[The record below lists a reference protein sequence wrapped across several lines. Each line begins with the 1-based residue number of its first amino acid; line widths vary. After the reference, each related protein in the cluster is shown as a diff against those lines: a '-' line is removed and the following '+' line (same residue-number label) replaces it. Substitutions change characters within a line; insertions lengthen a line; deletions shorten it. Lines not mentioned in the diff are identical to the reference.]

1 MVLRLLLA
9 CCLAT
14 TLFAGEAGSADHDAL
29 RANLL
34 KAGQAIEAA
43 TKGEVVAFLGTR
55 PAVEGDASLTKPAAF
70 LTVATVKAVL
80 RAGVRGLDGEA
91 GHPVTA
97 RYVAGKLPSG
107 VLFTPE
113 DVTYWQKTK
122 QARFVLQSVL
132 TSAKDRLKLRW
143 QLIDL
148 DKGKVASAI
157 DLPPVPTAL
166 IDTEPNLDLLPDFNA
181 CLLLQAG
188 DNIGVKIH
196 RGECWDIAG
205 PWLAEHG
212 YRPNSLEYDFGQEV
226 PITEALPGDV
236 LSIDANGFHHV
247 MLLVQPT
254 AELKDARIYH
264 QNANGKRFVV
274 IDTFPQKMRNGLK
287 VWRPGKLAGG

>member
-1 MVLRLLLA
+1 MRLLLA
-9 CCLAT
+9 CFLAT
-14 TLFAGEAGSADHDAL
+14 TLCATEASNPDRDAL

-43 TKGEVVAFLGTR
+43 TKCEVVAFLATR
-55 PAVEGDASLTKPAAF
+55 PAVEGDASLTKQAAF
-70 LTVATVKAVL
+70 LTVATVKAVQ

-97 RYVAGKLPSG
+97 CYVAGKLPAG
-107 VLFTPE
+107 VMFTPE
-113 DVTYWQKTK
+113 DAAYWQKTK

-148 DKGKVASAI
+148 DKGNVGLAI
-157 DLPPVPTAL
+157 NIPPMPAAL
-166 IDTEPNLDLLPDFNA
+166 VDTSPDLDLLPDFNA

-212 YRPNSLEYDFGQEV
+212 YRPNTLEYDFGQEV
-226 PITEALPGDV
+226 PIAEALPGDV

-264 QNANGKRFVV
+264 QNANGKRSVV
-274 IDTFPQKMRNGLK
+274 IDTFPQKMRNGIR
-287 VWRPGKLAGG
+287 VWRPGKLAVAK